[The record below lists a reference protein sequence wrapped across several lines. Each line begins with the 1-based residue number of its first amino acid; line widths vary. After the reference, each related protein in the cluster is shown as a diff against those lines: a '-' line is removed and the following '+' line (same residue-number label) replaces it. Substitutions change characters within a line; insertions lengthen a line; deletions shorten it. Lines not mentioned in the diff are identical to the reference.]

1 MFTPLNTPIS
11 KILHEIKGKP
21 GFVRPARLKTPEN
34 RRNENKYCDY
44 HRDKGHNTDE
54 CFHLKKLIKKMIK
67 EGELTKFVGDL
78 RVELDDKEKKR
89 DTRDA
94 EGSEKYR
101 GEVRTISGG
110 SILDRDSKTARKKYA
125 RQIYSLYQSSAAKQ
139 PLPISF
145 TEDDFEDVIW
155 PNEDPLVI
163 NPVIGE
169 NKIWRVLVDEGSSV
183 NILYHRTYCKMNSG
197 GEQLEP
203 RHEAP
208 LYGFGNQPVPIE
220 GTITL
225 NILLGK
231 ALYTVVK

>member
-54 CFHLKKLIKKMIK
+54 CYHLKKLIEKMIK
-67 EGELTKFVGDL
+67 DGELTKFVGDL
-78 RVELDDKEKKR
+78 RDKLDDKEKKR

-101 GEVRTISGG
+101 GEVRTISGAT
-110 SILDRDSKTARKKYA
+110 ILDRDSKTARKKYA

-155 PNEDPLVI
+155 SHEDPLVI
-163 NPVIGE
+163 NPVIGVYT
-169 NKIWRVLVDEGSSV
+169 ISSV
-183 NILYHRTYCKMNSG
+183 SRIDVPQH
-197 GEQLEP
+197 
-203 RHEAP
+203 
-208 LYGFGNQPVPIE
+208 PVD
-220 GTITL
+220 
-225 NILLGK
+225 
-231 ALYTVVK
+231 TVFLMKVV